1 MKIVRMLLHVL
12 IAAAVPLMLVIGMA
26 RLLTLPWYPAWE
38 YAKAGFPAD
47 PLGMAPEERLRLA
60 RASIAFL
67 NMPREV
73 GRLDTVQFADGTV
86 AFNAREISHMD
97 DVKLVY
103 DQLTA
108 AALIAF
114 VVAVASAWV
123 LIRQG
128 RLAQVWGALSD
139 GSLFTLCVLVL
150 LGAWMAVGFDAF
162 FTAFHGIFFAPDT
175 WLFNETDTLIR
186 LFPLQFWADAGLLIA
201 VGVGALA
208 FVLALFTRALQKR
221 TERKQEARGK
231 KQEARSRNQRVE
243 N

>member
-1 MKIVRMLLHVL
+1 MKIVRVVLRVL
-12 IAAAVPLMLVIGMA
+12 IAAAVPLFLVMGMA
-26 RLLTLPWYPAWE
+26 RLLTLPWYPTWE
-38 YAKAGFPAD
+38 YAKAGFPDD

-67 NMPREV
+67 NTPRGV
-73 GRLDTVQFADGTV
+73 GRLDDVQFVDGTA

-114 VVAVASAWV
+114 VVAVVAAYV

-128 RLAQVWGALSD
+128 HLALVWGALSD

-150 LGAWMAVGFDAF
+150 LGVWMAVGFDAF
-162 FTAFHGIFFAPDT
+162 FTAFHGIFFAADT
-175 WLFNETDTLIR
+175 WLFDYSDTLIR
-186 LFPLQFWADAGLLIA
+186 LFPLQFWADAGLIIA
-201 VGVGALA
+201 VGVGVLA

-221 TERKQEARGK
+221 SERKQE
-231 KQEARSRNQRVE
+231 SRIPNPE
-243 N
+243 S

>member
-1 MKIVRMLLHVL
+1 MKIVHVVLRVL
-12 IAAAVPLMLVIGMA
+12 IAAAVPLTLVIGMA

-47 PLGMAPEERLRLA
+47 PLGMTPEERLRLA

-67 NMPREV
+67 NTPRGV
-73 GRLDTVQFADGTV
+73 GRLEDLRFADGMV

-114 VVAVASAWV
+114 VVAVAAAWV
-123 LIRQG
+123 LIRQD
-128 RLAQVWGALSD
+128 RLALVWGALSD
-139 GSLFTLCVLVL
+139 GSLFTLCALVL
-150 LGAWMAVGFDAF
+150 LGVWMAVGFDAF
-162 FTAFHGIFFAPDT
+162 FMAFHGIFFAGGT
-175 WLFNETDTLIR
+175 WLFNYSDTLIR

-208 FVLALFTRALQKR
+208 FALALFTRAMQKR
-221 TERKQEARGK
+221 SERVQNQESA
-231 KQEARSRNQRVE
+231 N
-243 N
+243 

>member
-1 MKIVRMLLHVL
+1 MKIVHVVLRVL
-12 IAAAVPLMLVIGMA
+12 IAAAVPLTLVIGMA

-47 PLGMAPEERLRLA
+47 PLGMTPEERLRLA

-67 NMPREV
+67 NTPRGV
-73 GRLDTVQFADGTV
+73 GRLEDLRFADGMV

-114 VVAVASAWV
+114 VVAVAAAWV
-123 LIRQG
+123 LIRQD
-128 RLAQVWGALSD
+128 RLALVWGALSD
-139 GSLFTLCVLVL
+139 GSLFTLCALVL
-150 LGAWMAVGFDAF
+150 LGVWMAVGFDAF
-162 FTAFHGIFFAPDT
+162 FTAFHGVFFAADT
-175 WLFNETDTLIR
+175 WLFNYSDTLIR

-221 TERKQEARGK
+221 SERGQNQESA
-231 KQEARSRNQRVE
+231 N
-243 N
+243 

>member
-1 MKIVRMLLHVL
+1 MRVVLRLLIVVAIPLLLVMG
-12 IAAAVPLMLVIGMA
+12 AV

-38 YAKAGFPAD
+38 YARPGFPAD
-47 PLGMAPEERLRLA
+47 PLAMPPDERLRLA

-67 NMPREV
+67 NMPR
-73 GRLDTVQFADGTV
+73 GTASLDELRFADGTV
-86 AFNAREISHMD
+86 AFNAREIGHMN

-103 DQLTA
+103 DRLTA

-114 VVAVASAWV
+114 VIAVVAAYV

-150 LGAWMAVGFDAF
+150 LGVWMAVGFDAF
-162 FTAFHGIFFAPDT
+162 FTAFHGVFFAADT
-175 WLFNETDTLIR
+175 WLFDYSDTLIR

-201 VGVGALA
+201 AGVGCIA
-208 FVLALFTRALQKR
+208 FVLALLGRAMQKR
-221 TERKQEARGK
+221 SERKLAANGNR
-231 KQEARSRNQRVE
+231 
-243 N
+243 

>member
-1 MKIVRMLLHVL
+1 MKIVRGVLRVL
-12 IAAAVPLMLVIGMA
+12 IAAAVPLILVIGMA

-38 YAKAGFPAD
+38 YARAGFPDD
-47 PLGMAPEERLRLA
+47 PLGMVPGERLRLA
-60 RASIAFL
+60 RESIAFL
-67 NMPREV
+67 NLPRGV
-73 GRLDTVQFADGTV
+73 GRLDDLQFADGTV

-114 VVAVASAWV
+114 VVAVVAAYV

-128 RLAQVWGALSD
+128 RLSLVWGALSD

-162 FTAFHGIFFAPDT
+162 FTAFHGIFFAADT
-175 WLFNETDTLIR
+175 WLFDYSDTLIR
-186 LFPLQFWADAGLLIA
+186 LFPLPFWASAGLIIA
-201 VGVGALA
+201 VGVGVLA
-208 FVLALFTRALQKR
+208 FALALFTRALQKR
-221 TERKQEARGK
+221 SERKQ
-231 KQEARSRNQRVE
+231 KQESANQE
-243 N
+243 SAN